1 MASSRQSIS
10 SFEISLVGRLMA
22 IYCWGFRDCQCMRK
36 TGILACLVNR
46 KPSPSLHQVLFVAFT
61 AQGDYPSASSSSAHS
76 SLPLFALPQTDSDA
90 SDAFTK
96 GIPHDRIAERRRS
109 TELHLTHPT
118 APLPPLPPHLHCRRR
133 RHCCRSRPRASPLLS
148 SLPMRSPSPPLPLTL
163 SPAER
168 VAPRGRGYGRLRAAA
183 DEEGQVQRPRQR

>member
-1 MASSRQSIS
+1 
-10 SFEISLVGRLMA
+10 MA
-22 IYCWGFRDCQCMRK
+22 IYCWGFRNCQCMRK

-118 APLPPLPPHLHCRRR
+118 APPPPHLLHCRLN
-133 RHCCRSRPRASPLLS
+133 STAAAAATAAAPALAPLLS

-168 VAPRGRGYGRLRAAA
+168 VAPRGRGYGRLRAGA

>member
-1 MASSRQSIS
+1 MKFPASIPQSGILPRQSIS

-36 TGILACLVNR
+36 AGILACLVNR

-118 APLPPLPPHLHCRRR
+118 APLPPHLHCRLT
-133 RHCCRSRPRASPLLS
+133 STPAAAATAAAPALAPLLSSPLLS
-148 SLPMRSPSPPLPLTL
+148 
-163 SPAER
+163 ANA
-168 VAPRGRGYGRLRAAA
+168 VALAAA
-183 DEEGQVQRPRQR
+183 AVDAVSG